1 MPHRDSADETGPAAV
16 PRPSLPR
23 IEADLPKAPVRQLGE
38 GVDLPGRQPSGLNL
52 QRRGT
57 EQPPA
62 SQDAEDRVPST
73 NSAPPQR
80 PDRAGH
86 VSRRPKYL
94 PRGNDEDTPPRQATI
109 IPGGDAKDSQL
120 PRQDRRT
127 VQARGDAAQPLVQF
141 QSRAGQRR

>member
-38 GVDLPGRQPSGLNL
+38 GVDLPGRQPSGFNL

-73 NSAPPQR
+73 NSAHPQR

-94 PRGNDEDTPPRQATI
+94 PRGNDEDTPPGQATI
-109 IPGGDAKDSQL
+109 IPGGDAKDSDRIESWALTLKDLGKLDL
-120 PRQDRRT
+120 PVTRT
-127 VQARGDAAQPLVQF
+127 DCIDAT
-141 QSRAGQRR
+141 